1 MKVKKIVAS
10 ALVLA
15 LAFSFTACGGGEEK
29 AATETKPEDK
39 KVVLHVGATVATT
52 HAWYRAMEQMKDEIF
67 EKSNGSI
74 ELVLDFAGVHGGDR
88 EITEA
93 VQNGTLGMAICADI
107 GYSQVVSE
115 IGYVNPPY
123 LFPTLDDVDNTYY
136 NGWIGEAVKA
146 SMQEKG
152 LEVLGFTDSDFR
164 YMTNSKH
171 PIQKP
176 EDLKNL
182 KLRVPPNPMYV
193 NFFTELGAQPTA
205 MAIGEVASGL
215 QQKAIDGQDNGPV
228 ITYTFG
234 FQQFQPYMTRTNHAF
249 AGAAFFTGKA
259 TMDQLSPAQ
268 QDLMREMAAKYA
280 DVSKQ
285 LIREDKE
292 KYETEMAATTEILD
306 NTPELDAAFKAAAKV
321 VWNDTEVT
329 KAFDQDVMK
338 RLLSE
343 QK

>member
-1 MKVKKIVAS
+1 M
-10 ALVLA
+10 
-15 LAFSFTACGGGEEK
+15 
-29 AATETKPEDK
+29 
-39 KVVLHVGATVATT
+39 
-52 HAWYRAMEQMKDEIF
+52 
-67 EKSNGSI
+67 
-74 ELVLDFAGVHGGDR
+74 
-88 EITEA
+88 A
-93 VQNGTLGMAICADI
+93 VCADI
-107 GYSQVVSE
+107 GYAQVVTE
-115 IGYVNPPY
+115 IGYVNLPY

-164 YMTNSKH
+164 YMTNSKR

-193 NFFTELGAQPTA
+193 KFFEELGAQPTA
-205 MAIGEVASGL
+205 MAIGEVASAL

-259 TMDQLSPAQ
+259 TMDQLSENQ
-268 QDLMREMAAKYA
+268 QQLMRELTAKYA
-280 DVSKQ
+280 AVATE
-285 LIREDKE
+285 LIRADKE
-292 KYETEMAATTEILD
+292 QYEEEMAATTEILD
-306 NTPELDAAFKAAAKV
+306 NTPELDAAFKEAAKV
-321 VWNDTEVT
+321 VWNDPEVT
-329 KAFDQDVMK
+329 NTFDQDVMK
-338 RLLSE
+338 KLLSE
-343 QK
+343 MK